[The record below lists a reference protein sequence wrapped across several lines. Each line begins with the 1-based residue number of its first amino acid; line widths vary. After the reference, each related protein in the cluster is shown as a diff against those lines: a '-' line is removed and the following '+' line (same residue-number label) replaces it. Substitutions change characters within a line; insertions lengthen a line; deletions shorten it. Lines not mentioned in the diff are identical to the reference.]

1 MVEKAWSGRFKA
13 ETSDVVEAFTSSLPF
28 DIRLW
33 KEDIEGNKAYCLAL
47 REAGVLR
54 EEEAERIL
62 LALDE
67 IAKDL
72 ELGKVEL
79 DPGYEDV
86 HMLVEGLLMKKLGE
100 LGGKLHTGRSRNDQV
115 VLDLRLWLR
124 KAIIRQQEKL
134 RRLMG
139 ALVEKAEEFFGIM
152 APGYTHLR
160 KAQPVLL
167 SHYFMAYYE
176 MFKRDLER
184 FKGCLKRVNVLPL
197 GSSALS
203 GNPYPID
210 RQRLAE
216 MLGFEEVSSNSI
228 DAVSDRDFA
237 LEYLAA
243 VSISMVH
250 LSRLSEDL
258 IIWSGT
264 EFGYVELPESF
275 CTGSSI
281 MPQKKNPDVLEL
293 VRGKTGRTIGSFV
306 SVATT
311 LKGLPLTYNRDLQED
326 KEPLF
331 DTADTYEGVLEVLA
345 SLIKGLKVNRER
357 IERAAIEDFSLA
369 IELADYLASKG
380 VPFREAHRVVGKI
393 VLYCEGSNKGLSDLK
408 LEELKRFHPLF
419 EKDVFDWLDPLHA
432 LNRRNLPGGTS
443 PKRVREAIERAKEE
457 LGL

>member
-1 MVEKAWSGRFKA
+1 MIEKAWSGRFKV
-13 ETSDVVEAFTSSLPF
+13 ETSDIVEAFTSSLPF

-33 KEDIEGNKAYCLAL
+33 REDIEGNKAYCLAL
-47 REAGVLR
+47 KEAGVLN
-54 EEEAERIL
+54 EEEAQKIL
-62 LALDE
+62 SALDE
-67 IAKDL
+67 IAQEL
-72 ELGKVEL
+72 ESGKVEL

-86 HMLVEGLLMKKLGE
+86 HMLVEGLLREKVGE

-124 KAIIRQQEKL
+124 KTILRQEEKL
-134 RRLMG
+134 RRLMA
-139 ALVEKAEEFFGIM
+139 ALVEKAEEFFGII

-167 SHYFMAYYE
+167 SHYLMAYYE
-176 MFKRDLER
+176 MLRRDLER
-184 FKGCLKRVNVLPL
+184 LKGCLKRVNVLPL

-210 RQRLAE
+210 RRSLAE
-216 MLGFEEVSSNSI
+216 MLGFDEISPNSV
-228 DAVSDRDFA
+228 DAVSDRDFV

-243 VSISMVH
+243 ASISMVH

-264 EFGYVELPESF
+264 EFGYMELPESF

-293 VRGKTGRTIGSFV
+293 VRGKTGRTIGAFV

-331 DTADTYEGVLEVLA
+331 DAADTYEGVLEVMA
-345 SLIKGLKVNRER
+345 PLIKGLKVNRER
-357 IERAAIEDFSLA
+357 IEKAALEDFSLA
-369 IELADYLASKG
+369 TELADYLALKG
-380 VPFREAHRVVGKI
+380 VPFREAHKVVGSI
-393 VLYCEGSNKGLSDLK
+393 VLYCEGSNKGLSDLT
-408 LEELKRFHPLF
+408 LEELKGFHPLF
-419 EKDVFDWLDPLHA
+419 ERDVFDWLDPLHA
-432 LNRRNLPGGTS
+432 LNRRGLPGSTS
-443 PKRVREAIERAKEE
+443 PTRVKEAIEKAKEE

>member
-1 MVEKAWSGRFKA
+1 MVEKVWGGRFKS
-13 ETSDVVEAFTSSLPF
+13 ETQEIVETFTSSLPF

-33 KEDIEGNKAYCLAL
+33 KEDIEGNRAYCLAL
-47 REAGVLR
+47 KEAGVLA
-54 EEEAERIL
+54 EEEAQRIL
-62 LALDE
+62 SALEE
-67 IAKDL
+67 IARDL
-72 ELGKVEL
+72 ESGKVEL
-79 DPGYEDV
+79 DPRYEDI
-86 HMLVEGLLMKKLGE
+86 HTLVEGLLREKVGE
-100 LGGKLHTGRSRNDQV
+100 IAGKLHTGRSRNDQV

-124 KAIIRQQEKL
+124 ETILRQRGKL
-134 RRLMG
+134 QRLMG
-139 ALVEKAEEFFGIM
+139 TLVEKAEESFGII

-167 SHYFMAYYE
+167 SHYFMAHYE
-176 MFKRDLER
+176 MLRRDLER
-184 FKGCLKRVNVLPL
+184 LNGCLKRVNVLPL

-210 RQRLAE
+210 RNRLAQ
-216 MLGFEEVSSNSI
+216 MLGFEEVSPNSI
-228 DAVSDRDFA
+228 DTVSDRDFV
-237 LEYLAA
+237 LEYLAV

-293 VRGKTGRTIGSFV
+293 IRGKTGRTVGAFV

-331 DTADTYEGVLEVLA
+331 DAVDTYEGVLDVLVP
-345 SLIKGLKVNRER
+345 LIKGLKVNRER
-357 IERAAIEDFSLA
+357 MERAALEDFSLA
-369 IELADYLASKG
+369 TELADYLALKG
-380 VPFREAHRVVGKI
+380 VPFREAHKVVGRI
-393 VLYCEGSNKGLSDLK
+393 VLYCEESNKGFNDLT
-408 LEELKRFHPLF
+408 LEELRGFHPAF

-432 LNRRNLPGGTS
+432 LNRRDLPGGTS
-443 PKRVREAIERAKEE
+443 PRRVKEAIQRAKEE

>member
-1 MVEKAWSGRFKA
+1 MVEKAWDGRFK
-13 ETSDVVEAFTSSLPF
+13 EKTSGIVEAFTSSLPF

-33 KEDIEGNKAYCLAL
+33 REDIEGNKAYCLAL
-47 REAGVLR
+47 KEAGLLR

-62 LALDE
+62 LALEE

-72 ELGKVEL
+72 ESGSVEF

-86 HMLVEGLLMKKLGE
+86 HMLIEGLLRKKVGE
-100 LGGKLHTGRSRNDQV
+100 IGGKLHTGRSRNDQV

-124 KAIIRQQEKL
+124 KAISRQMEKL
-134 RRLMG
+134 QGLMR
-139 ALVEKAEEFFGIM
+139 AMVEKAEEFFGII

-160 KAQPVLL
+160 KAQPILL
-167 SHYFMAYYE
+167 SHYLMAHYE
-176 MFKRDLER
+176 MLKRDRER
-184 FKGCLKRVNVLPL
+184 LKGCFKRVNVLPL

-203 GNPYPID
+203 GNPYPVN
-210 RQRLAE
+210 RQRLAQI
-216 MLGFEEVSSNSI
+216 LGFDEVSPNSV
-228 DAVSDRDFA
+228 DAVSDRDFV
-237 LEYLAA
+237 LEYLAV

-258 IIWSGT
+258 ILWSGT
-264 EFGYVELPESF
+264 EFDYVELPESF

-293 VRGKTGRTIGSFV
+293 VRGKTGRTIGAFV

-331 DTADTYEGVLEVLA
+331 DAADTYEGVLDVLVP
-345 SLIKGLKVNRER
+345 LVKGLKVKKER
-357 IERAAIEDFSLA
+357 IEKAALEDFSLA
-369 IELADYLASKG
+369 TELADYLALKG
-380 VPFREAHRVVGKI
+380 IPFREAHKVVGRI
-393 VLYCEGSNKGLSDLK
+393 VLYCEERNKGLSELT
-408 LEELKRFHPLF
+408 LEELKGFHPSF
-419 EKDVFDWLDPLHA
+419 ERDVFEWLDPLHA
-432 LNRRNLPGGTS
+432 LKRRDLPGGTS
-443 PKRVREAIERAKEE
+443 PRRVKEAIERAKEE